1 VKSSNILLDEN
12 YTAKVSD
19 FEASRLVPYN
29 QTHVTTLIQGTLGYL
44 DPEYF
49 QTSVLT
55 EKSDVY
61 SFGVVLV
68 ELLTREMP
76 ISQGPS
82 EENKSLAYHFITSV
96 ECNQF
101 LEMVDHTVLKE
112 AGVRHLNVVVQ
123 IALNCLSLR
132 REDRPKM
139 IDVVVELNALRR
151 LLKQRT
157 MEWAQEEHLGFYPK
171 QKLLHEPSSSN
182 STKLDED
189 EDSME
194 KCLLLET

>member
-1 VKSSNILLDEN
+1 MKSSNILLDEN

-19 FEASRLVPYN
+19 FGASRLVPYN
-29 QTHVTTLIQGTLGYL
+29 KTHVTTLVQGTFGYL

-49 QTSVLT
+49 QTGVLT

-68 ELLTREMP
+68 ELLSREMP
-76 ISQGPS
+76 VSHGPS
-82 EENKSLAYHFITSV
+82 EWKNLAGHFTTLV

-112 AGVRHLNVVVQ
+112 VGVRHLNVVAQ

-139 IDVVVELNALRR
+139 VDVVVELNGLRR
-151 LLKQRT
+151 LLKQHMIDRI
-157 MEWAQEEHLGFYPK
+157 QEEHLGFYPK
-171 QKLLHEPSSSN
+171 QTIIYEGSSSN
-182 STKLDED
+182 LTKLDED
-189 EDSME
+189 EDSLE
-194 KCLLLET
+194 STLLLGF